1 VRAFL
6 PRTDFGAGP
15 APIPWTADRI
25 AAGLSLGP
33 FRGAVPCAR
42 LHAKHV
48 LREWGVS
55 GDEADAIELVVS
67 ELVTNAVQ
75 ATCMLRDPVP
85 APVRLRIV
93 RDAAHVLVEVADAV
107 AARPAAGRPEDDDVH
122 GRGLMIVGA
131 VSKEWGAYGI
141 PGGGKVVWARLPAA

>member
-1 VRAFL
+1 VPRAGS
-6 PRTDFGAGP
+6 GAGP
-15 APIPWTADRI
+15 APTHGTGDRI

-33 FRGAVPCAR
+33 FLGAVPCAR

-48 LREWGVS
+48 LREWGVT

-75 ATCMLRDPVP
+75 ATAMLRDPVP

-93 RDAAHVLVEVADAV
+93 RDSAHVLVEVADAV
-107 AARPAAGRPEDDDVH
+107 AARPAAGHPEDCDVH

-141 PGGGKVVWARLPAA
+141 SGGGKVVWARLAAA